1 MTDGGGS
8 EYFVEGV
15 WNHMVLLADEVGDGL
30 QQLHQ
35 VELLLVSPA
44 LILALVPGRA
54 SVLQVGDPVVLY
66 QEPLAALVEQVE
78 QI

>member
-15 WNHMVLLADEVGDGL
+15 WNHVVFLADQVGDRL

-35 VELLLVSPA
+35 VQLLLVAPA
-44 LILALVPGRA
+44 LVLILVPGRA